1 MGGGGR
7 ETEIE
12 GPESQRLAGEKKR
25 AHKGACREAA
35 ETGKTVVTQTCKAE
49 ALEKVGECPKLE
61 TCKEHI
67 LLEFLSRGVSRYPLS
82 LPPVNS

>member
-1 MGGGGR
+1 M
-7 ETEIE
+7 
-12 GPESQRLAGEKKR
+12 
-25 AHKGACREAA
+25 
-35 ETGKTVVTQTCKAE
+35 VTQTCKAE